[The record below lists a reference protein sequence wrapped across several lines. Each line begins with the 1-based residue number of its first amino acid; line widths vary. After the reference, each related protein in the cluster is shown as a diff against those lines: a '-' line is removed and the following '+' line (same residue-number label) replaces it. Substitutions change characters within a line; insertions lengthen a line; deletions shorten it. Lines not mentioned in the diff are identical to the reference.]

1 MRADNLTPLQRNEAL
16 SLLRRNIEILSPLI
30 SDTQRSFLKDLWR
43 KCSAYKEHTY
53 DSHGISPL
61 IFTMDV
67 AFNFAKE
74 VEADADILIAILL
87 FEPLRKELTD
97 EKTITTIFN
106 KDVVDIITG
115 LTKLYTVGLQHHTAN
130 KENFRGLLLALAQ
143 DIRII
148 IVMIVRSYTLMKRI
162 NLHPDNDWVVE
173 VATHAKN
180 LYAQLAHRLGL
191 YSIKSVLEDLYLKY
205 TDRETYKAIAAKL
218 NETKRSRDA
227 YIDAFI
233 GPVKQRLEEAG
244 LKFTIKGRTKTIAS
258 IYNKIV
264 NKKVD
269 MNHIYDLFA
278 IRVILDSG
286 PDIEKERGDCWLAY
300 SILGNMY
307 TPDPNRMRDWISYP
321 KANGYESLHITVLG
335 PGGKWVEVQFRTRRM
350 DLVAEKGMA
359 AHWLYKGGKRASTD
373 QWIANVRNVLESSAQ
388 GGTMAMM
395 KDMRVEESQ
404 TDVYAFTPKGDLLK
418 LPPESTLLDFAFA
431 IHSNVGS
438 RCTGGIVNG
447 KNEKLTYR
455 IHSGDTIKVLT
466 STTQKP
472 AQSWL
477 SIVRTS
483 KARNKI
489 RQCLDEERRN
499 KAELGRELLERR
511 LKNRKIEI
519 DDPTLSKLILKFG
532 YKFAS
537 DFMADVA
544 DEKTDLNKF
553 LDLCKGYTEKEEG
566 QSAVAAEEFH
576 LQEHTDTA
584 KLPNSEELLIGSEDI
599 QGLKYQYARCCDPRP
614 GDPIFGFISTNG
626 TVKIH
631 RTDCP
636 NASHILENYKYRCI
650 SARWSGEQT
659 AHYATIKILGQ
670 DDIGIMTNITS
681 IIDSQQGVY
690 LKNVSVN
697 SYEGYFSG
705 ILGLRMMEGTG
716 LAPLIKKLK
725 KVAGVK
731 SVTQI

>member
-1 MRADNLTPLQRNEAL
+1 
-16 SLLRRNIEILSPLI
+16 
-30 SDTQRSFLKDLWR
+30 
-43 KCSAYKEHTY
+43 
-53 DSHGISPL
+53 
-61 IFTMDV
+61 
-67 AFNFAKE
+67 
-74 VEADADILIAILL
+74 
-87 FEPLRKELTD
+87 
-97 EKTITTIFN
+97 
-106 KDVVDIITG
+106 
-115 LTKLYTVGLQHHTAN
+115 VGLQHHTAN

-681 IIDSQQGVY
+681 IIDSQQCVY

>member
-30 SDTQRSFLKDLWR
+30 SDIQRSFLKDLWR

-681 IIDSQQGVY
+681 IIDSQQCVY